1 MNMKGF
7 SKQWCAWIEGVI
19 SGGHVR
25 IKVNDD
31 VRAYIQMH
39 KDLRNPLSPILFK
52 LTIDMLA
59 ILIS

>member
-31 VRAYIQMH
+31 VGPYIQMH
-39 KDLRNPLSPILFK
+39 NGLRDPLSPILFK
-52 LTIDMLA
+52 LATDMLA